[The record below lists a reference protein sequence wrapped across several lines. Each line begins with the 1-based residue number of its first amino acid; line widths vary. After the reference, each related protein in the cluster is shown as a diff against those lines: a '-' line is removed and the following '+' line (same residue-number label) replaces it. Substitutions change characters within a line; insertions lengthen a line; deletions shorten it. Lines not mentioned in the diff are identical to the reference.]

1 MTDYYSILG
10 VDRGAD
16 QNEIKQAYRKMAA
29 KHHPDRGGDTAEF
42 QKIQSAYDTLSNP
55 QKRSEYDNPQ
65 PQFGGPGGFHFHS
78 GGGMPP
84 GFEDIFSQF
93 AGFGGPQF
101 GFGFRQQSPRNKT
114 LNIQTIITLEEA
126 FEGKNLIAN
135 LTLPSG
141 KNQTIEVKIPAGIQ
155 DGTTLRLNGMGDD
168 SLSGQ
173 PRGDIHLTVNIHNH
187 SVFRREGDDLIMPL
201 VINAIDAILGKTIKV
216 KSIDG
221 KKLEVNINPG
231 TQHGHVLALQGYGM
245 PNMNDN
251 RYVGRLLLPVEIE
264 IPTNLS
270 ETQKDLLKRIFI

>member
-10 VDRGAD
+10 VGKNAD

-29 KHHPDRGGDTAEF
+29 KHHPDRGGNTAEF
-42 QKIQSAYDTLSNP
+42 QKIQSAYDTLGDP

-65 PQFGGPGGFHFHS
+65 PQMGGFHF
-78 GGGMPP
+78 GGGSMPP
-84 GFEDIFSQF
+84 GFDDIFAQF

-101 GFGFRQQSPRNKT
+101 GFGFRQQPPRNKT
-114 LNIQTIITLEEA
+114 LNIQTTITLEEA

-141 KNQTIEVKIPAGIQ
+141 KNQTIEVKIPAGVQ
-155 DGTTLRLNGMGDD
+155 DGMVLRLNGMGDD
-168 SLSGQ
+168 SISNQ
-173 PRGDIHLTVNIHNH
+173 PRGDIHLTINIHNH
-187 SVFRREGDDLIMPL
+187 SIFRREGDDLVMPL
-201 VINAIDAILGKTIKV
+201 KINAIDAMLGKTVKI

-221 KKLEVNINPG
+221 KQLEVNINPG
-231 TQHGHVLALQGYGM
+231 TQHGQVLALQGYGM

-251 RYVGRLLLPVEIE
+251 RYLGRLLLPVEIE

-270 ETQKDLLKRIFI
+270 EAQKDLLKKAFI